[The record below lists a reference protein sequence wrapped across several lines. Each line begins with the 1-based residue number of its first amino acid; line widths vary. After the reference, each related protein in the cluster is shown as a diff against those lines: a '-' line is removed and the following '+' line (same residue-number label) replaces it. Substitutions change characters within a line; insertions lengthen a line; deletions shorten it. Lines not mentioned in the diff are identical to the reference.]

1 MIRIIPKSISKK
13 AFSLIELSVVLIIIS
28 ALIVAIT
35 KASDL
40 IYDARLASAKT
51 LTANSPIFDISDLIL
66 WLEPTLKNSFGVEE
80 TGDNQTISSWY
91 DSSGNIPNNKMTAA
105 QNTTANKPLYKKQG
119 VNNLPSL
126 YFDGVNDFLS
136 ITNNNYVS
144 ISGSFTIFTVFKPM
158 QNGSSNISVGI
169 LAKDIAGTTTNTPYE
184 IFYNESTKKPATS
197 ITFNSSTNIENL
209 SVNSIEENDS
219 AIITTIFDQNN
230 FSQNFAI
237 YLNGN
242 RENSSTVINSI
253 SLSTGSLNIGK
264 TQSSASNNF
273 FKGQIAE
280 IIIYNRALNDQEK
293 EDVEH
298 YLANKWGIEID

>member
-253 SLSTGSLNIGK
+253 SLSTGQYPAHPVRWDP
-264 TQSSASNNF
+264 TCT
-273 FKGQIAE
+273 
-280 IIIYNRALNDQEK
+280 
-293 EDVEH
+293 
-298 YLANKWGIEID
+298 